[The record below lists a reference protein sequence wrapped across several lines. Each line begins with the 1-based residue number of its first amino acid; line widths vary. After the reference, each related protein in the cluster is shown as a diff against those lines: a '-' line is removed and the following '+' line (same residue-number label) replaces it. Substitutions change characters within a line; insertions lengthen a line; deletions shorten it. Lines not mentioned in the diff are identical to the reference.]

1 MQPSSFL
8 HDEENNT
15 IDDRNKS
22 VANFVFILKFN
33 KKYLN

>member
-15 IDDRNKS
+15 INDKNKS

-33 KKYLN
+33 KNI